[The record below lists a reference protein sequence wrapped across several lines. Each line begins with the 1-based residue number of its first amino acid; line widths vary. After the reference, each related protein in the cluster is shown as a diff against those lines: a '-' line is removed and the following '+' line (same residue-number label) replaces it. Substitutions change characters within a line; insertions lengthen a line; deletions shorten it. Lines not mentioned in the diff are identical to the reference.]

1 MKGRKRNT
9 GNKLS
14 RLFGTGP
21 GMLLLEEQAGGLSP
35 DETTDEQ
42 EEEAVSGPE
51 APAPGLRPRR
61 KLPTIGPANQFDIR
75 GSEPILE
82 ASRRHN
88 TPEDTNHHPMHF
100 LPKRGSAVP
109 LVLDKCSPGLYF
121 QCVHKPPQNV

>member
-51 APAPGLRPRR
+51 APAPV
-61 KLPTIGPANQFDIR
+61 
-75 GSEPILE
+75 GSI
-82 ASRRHN
+82 
-88 TPEDTNHHPMHF
+88 
-100 LPKRGSAVP
+100 
-109 LVLDKCSPGLYF
+109 
-121 QCVHKPPQNV
+121 